1 MTYHPAFAFGPSA
14 GVELWRWLRAEAYA
28 RFETF
33 PVDVRPGGFDTGD
46 YTYPDTTFEQPA
58 LDAIG
63 LGFRVLPT
71 WMVLEYVGLQ
81 ASFDLAWTRFT
92 AAAPSTSG
100 ATEIRSAER
109 AGVGLNYK
117 LGLGVVAEPIPN
129 WLELI
134 VRGSYGIF
142 TSQNGSA
149 FEILQGFD
157 QTGNIVHLAPLPRF
171 QNSLDLLFTAAII
184 L

>member
-1 MTYHPAFAFGPSA
+1 MTYDPAFAFGPSA

-33 PVDVRPGGFDTGD
+33 PVKVRPGGFDTGD

-58 LDAIG
+58 LDATG
-63 LGFRVLPT
+63 LGFRLLPT
-71 WMVLEYVGLQ
+71 WMLLEYLGLQ
-81 ASFDLAWTRFT
+81 ASFDILWTRFT
-92 AAAPSTSG
+92 ATAPSSSG
-100 ATEIRSAER
+100 ATEVRSAER

-129 WLELI
+129 WLELAAT
-134 VRGSYGIF
+134 GSYGIF
-142 TSQNGSA
+142 TSQTGSA
-149 FEILQGFD
+149 FELLQGFD
-157 QTGNIVHLAPLPRF
+157 QNGYIIHLAPLPRF
-171 QNSLDLLFTAAII
+171 ENSVELLFTAAII